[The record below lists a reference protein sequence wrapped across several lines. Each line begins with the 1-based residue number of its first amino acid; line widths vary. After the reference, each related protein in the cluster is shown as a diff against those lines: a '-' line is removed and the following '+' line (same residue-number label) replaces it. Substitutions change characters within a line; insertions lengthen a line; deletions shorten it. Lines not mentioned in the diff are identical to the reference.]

1 MGMVDATESGDDSG
15 EWSSV
20 IADSS
25 VEMVVVGEEFVEEE
39 ADVDMLPRSCNERC
53 EDIGSMAPSAMV
65 GGVF

>member
-1 MGMVDATESGDDSG
+1 MVDATESGDDSG

-25 VEMVVVGEEFVEEE
+25 VEMVVVGEEFVEDE

-53 EDIGSMAPSAMV
+53 RDTGSIRPSVMV

>member
-1 MGMVDATESGDDSG
+1 MVGTTESGDDSG

-25 VEMVVVGEEFVEEE
+25 VEMVVVGEEFVEDE

-53 EDIGSMAPSAMV
+53 KDKGSMPPSVMV
-65 GGVF
+65 WGVF